1 MPYQRNLGIELK
13 ISDIL
18 FPDSKIADAEKLYFH
33 TDNKCICSDN
43 NIIMKRGAVLSLDT
57 YFNSMPVSQYLEYT
71 DIKDISVYVKT
82 RGHFRAETV
91 LLSQEGE
98 QILKSTEIF
107 SDGESEIFNDTVNTE
122 KSAAIL
128 FARLT
133 ALDDNCIF
141 EGGFYKTSASGG
153 NIRIAIAVC
162 TYKREE
168 YIIRNALNF
177 SRIFGNSDSVSYFI
191 ADNACTLEK
200 NDLPENDNIHLFHNR
215 NLGGS
220 GGFSRGIYEILESGE
235 DYTHIIL
242 TDDDINID
250 WRVLEKLSSF
260 LSLLKPE
267 FSELCAGGGMFDRDC
282 QCVQYEAGALCRNR
296 SLEGIEMN
304 LDMSDRNNILR
315 AMSAEKPDYCGWWC
329 CCMPVSMVRKNGFP
343 LPLFIKFD
351 DVEYALRGKMNFIMP
366 VGICVW
372 HENFEKKYQPL
383 LEYYITRNSLITYS
397 LENDNLPLKTIIRNF
412 MSTISGLVFMQR
424 YKTADIIIKA
434 YEDYL
439 KGAEFLENNDEEKYH
454 RLLGSGMPREI
465 SLDEIYK
472 KEKNIVCGN
481 AEQYHI
487 SRFKKYL
494 TLNGMFVSK
503 KEVPLLNIRQYCT
516 ELCYGYKKTIQYN
529 PKSNTGYITE
539 RSFFKTLA
547 LLMRTIAVSAEIAFK
562 YNKAEQS
569 YKNNLK
575 TLTSAEMWKKRF
587 EKNGGAVC

>member
-18 FPDSKIADAEKLYFH
+18 FPDSKIADAEKLYFN
-33 TDNKCICSDN
+33 TDNKCICGDN

-71 DIKDISVYVKT
+71 SLTDISVYVKT

-141 EGGFYKTSASGG
+141 EGGFYKTSASGR

-200 NDLPENDNIHLFHNR
+200 NDLPENDNIYLFHNR

-282 QCVQYEAGALCRNR
+282 KCVQYEAGALCRNR

-397 LENDNLPLKTIIRNF
+397 LENDTLPLKTIIRNF

-472 KEKNIVCGN
+472 KE
-481 AEQYHI
+481 
-487 SRFKKYL
+487 
-494 TLNGMFVSK
+494 
-503 KEVPLLNIRQYCT
+503 YCMW
-516 ELCYGYKKTIQYN
+516 
-529 PKSNTGYITE
+529 E
-539 RSFFKTLA
+539 R
-547 LLMRTIAVSAEIAFK
+547 
-562 YNKAEQS
+562 
-569 YKNNLK
+569 
-575 TLTSAEMWKKRF
+575 
-587 EKNGGAVC
+587 